1 MFNFREIFKR
11 TFKIYGIWPQAH
23 KFVTNTLPQCG
34 PNEVINGAIM
44 STHLYFIGWLPQPIR
59 CELSLPSQELL
70 LGWHKT
76 RKWSNHMIWSLPRF
90 TPLEKVSVRHI
101 SGFKRKLGYLY
112 NSGIHS
118 ALLIKFL
125 EGGSH
130 LIGWDSYPMKWG
142 SDHKVKRSHRQLM
155 CTQCLP
161 RRWTKLTSD
170 WSMYSSVVHVFV

>member
-1 MFNFREIFKR
+1 M
-11 TFKIYGIWPQAH
+11 
-23 KFVTNTLPQCG
+23 
-34 PNEVINGAIM
+34 
-44 STHLYFIGWLPQPIR
+44 
-59 CELSLPSQELL
+59 
-70 LGWHKT
+70 
-76 RKWSNHMIWSLPRF
+76 RKWSYHMK
-90 TPLEKVSVRHI
+90 EKVSVWHI
-101 SGFKRKLGYLY
+101 SGKPQYLC

-170 WSMYSSVVHVFV
+170 WSMYSSIVTEKSGCICARLRVCVAESVWGLWKFKYLKTDPEIDQCHSSSGVEKLSIIASNIVQSAVLLTFR